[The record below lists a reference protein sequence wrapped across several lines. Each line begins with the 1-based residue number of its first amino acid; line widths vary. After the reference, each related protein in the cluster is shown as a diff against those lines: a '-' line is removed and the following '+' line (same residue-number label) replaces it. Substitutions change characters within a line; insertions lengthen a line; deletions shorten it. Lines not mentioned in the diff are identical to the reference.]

1 MGRLIDEDEL
11 IKDRVENDPVVI
23 AAKCT
28 PTAYDPDKVV
38 AQLEEYREEMEQ
50 FKCGGMLSDMIE
62 VVKAGGVDEN

>member
-1 MGRLIDEDEL
+1 MGRLIYEDEL

>member
-62 VVKAGGVDEN
+62 VVKAGGVE

>member
-11 IKDRVENDPVVI
+11 INGRVENDPVVI

-28 PTAYDPDKVV
+28 PTAYDVDKVV

-50 FKCGGMLSDMIE
+50 FKRGGMLSEMIE
-62 VVKAGGVDEN
+62 VVKEGGVR